1 MKRTITA
8 LLALICLSALLLQG
22 CTTPQATLTPTPS
35 ATVTSTPQT
44 GASTSTSTP
53 TPTPAPAPTPYNVT
67 LSYDEL
73 YDKMMGGWIGQM
85 VGVAWAASTEFCY
98 AGRLMPAANMPK
110 WSPSMINNA
119 FPQDD
124 LYVEIPF
131 LDAMKEKGADC
142 DPSHMAT
149 KFKNSQFALWHANG
163 MGRTN
168 LKNGI
173 PYPQS
178 GSYLYNYHCDDI
190 DWQIECDFL
199 GMMYPGYVSQ
209 AAERA
214 FEVGHIMNYGDGVYG
229 GVFVTAMHSAA
240 FTANSIEDIWKAG
253 IAVIPEGTEFREL
266 LDDIVKYYQ
275 EGKTFE
281 QNWQMLEDKWSDIDI
296 CPELPGEGN
305 IDAKLNS
312 GYILLGL
319 LYGEGDFEKTILLST
334 RCGQDS
340 DCNPSSAASILG
352 NYYGASKLDEK
363 YKSGLDRTGTKFS
376 YTNYNFEDTVNLN
389 FSVMEEMLEKLGAT
403 KNEDKSWTVT
413 VDEGYKP
420 VKFEQIPDG
429 VFVYVNMKA
438 SNNAVTFVE
447 VTPYSKNEKVLG
459 YSIDL
464 GDGNVFNDV
473 TPISYQYEKAGTYQV
488 VVKVTGDKGTE
499 FTYKKDVKV
508 TKNATTLDNEIVVC
522 SVSNPMGGGSKNINV
537 IRDGKVPNAATAN
550 DQMQYDTYI
559 LGDPSG
565 NPDKDAYI
573 GYVYREKVK
582 VSQVVFT
589 EGNHFG
595 NGGWFKNGS
604 LKIEVFVNGKWVEA
618 NVTCDKAYPNGNSM
632 NMFGKGYET
641 FTFTLDTPV
650 ECNGIRLF
658 GTAGGAAGFISV
670 AELEIK

>member
-1 MKRTITA
+1 MRRKITA
-8 LLALICLSALLLQG
+8 ILAMFCLAAMLLQS
-22 CTTPQATLTPTPS
+22 CQTATVTPTPTPS
-35 ATVTSTPQT
+35 ATPVGTTTPTADTNVSEQ
-44 GASTSTSTP
+44 TP
-53 TPTPAPAPTPYNVT
+53 TPTPTPTPVEIT
-67 LSYDEL
+67 LSSDEL
-73 YDKMMGGWIGQM
+73 YDKMLGGWIGQM

-98 AGRLMPAANMPK
+98 AGRLMPASNMPK

-131 LDAMKEKGADC
+131 LDAMKANGADC
-142 DPSHMAT
+142 EPKYMAN
-149 KFKNSQFALWHANG
+149 KFRTSQFALWHANG
-163 MGRTN
+163 MGREN
-168 LKNGI
+168 LRNGI
-173 PYPQS
+173 GYPNS

-199 GMMYPGYVSQ
+199 GMMYPGYVSE

-240 FTANSIEDIWKAG
+240 FTANSIEEIWKAG
-253 IAVIPEGTEFREL
+253 ISVIPEGTEFRML
-266 LDDIVKYYQ
+266 LDDVVKNY
-275 EGKTFE
+275 ENGMTFE

-319 LYGEGDFEKTILLST
+319 LYGEGDFEKTIILST

-363 YKSGLDRTGTKFS
+363 FKSGLDKTGTKFS
-376 YTNYNFEDTVNLN
+376 YTNYNFEDTINLN
-389 FSVMEEMLEKLGAT
+389 FSVMEEMLEKLGAV
-403 KNEDKSWTVT
+403 KNEDNSWTVT
-413 VDEGYKP
+413 DTKYYKP

-429 VFVYVNMKA
+429 VYVYVNLKVA
-438 SNNAVTFVE
+438 NNALTFLE
-447 VTPYSKNEKVLG
+447 ITPYSKNEKVLG

-464 GDGNVFNDV
+464 GDGNVFNNV
-473 TPISYQYEKAGTYQV
+473 TPISYQYAKAGTYEV
-488 VVKVTGDKGTE
+488 VVTVKGEKGTE
-499 FTYKKDVKV
+499 FQYKKNVKV
-508 TKNATTLDNEIVVC
+508 TKDTTTLSNEIIVC
-522 SVSNPMGGGSKNINV
+522 SVANPMGGGSKNINV
-537 IRDGKVPNAATAN
+537 ICDGKIPNAATAN
-550 DQMQYDTYI
+550 DSMQYDTYV

-573 GYVYREKVK
+573 GYVYRNKVT
-582 VSQVVFT
+582 VSQIVFT

-604 LKIEVFVNGKWVEA
+604 LKIELFINGEWVETE
-618 NVTCDKAYPNGNSM
+618 VSCDKTYPNGNSM
-632 NMFGKGYET
+632 GNFGKGYET
-641 FTFTLDTPV
+641 FTFTLNTPT
-650 ECNGIRLF
+650 ECNGVRLF
-658 GTAGGAAGFISV
+658 GTAGGSAGFISV
-670 AELEIK
+670 AELTIK